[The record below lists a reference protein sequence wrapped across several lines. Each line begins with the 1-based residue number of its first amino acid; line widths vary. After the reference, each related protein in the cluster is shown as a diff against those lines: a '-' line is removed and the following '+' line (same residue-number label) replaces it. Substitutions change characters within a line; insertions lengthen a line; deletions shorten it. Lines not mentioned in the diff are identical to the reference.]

1 MKNCFILIFLF
12 PILIF
17 SNILIEK
24 KDIFWVESFFLEN
37 DSKFIDSLEDK
48 DLQDILY
55 RVLIVDFLKKND
67 LDKIVKLKYNKK
79 EKVLNQLLKNES
91 DTNRLGFFI
100 KNGLE
105 ITNYTTMLK
114 RASYDKEFLIKF
126 VREFPQDSN
135 SIKFFKAN
143 PEIFSHD
150 DSVFVFLKN
159 FSSKNFDE
167 LIDRKDTTGWIIFLL
182 SLKGNDTLKIKNY
195 INIYTDI
202 FSKVEDKKIK
212 SEYVRFVE
220 ENRLKGNLLY
230 FLGKYYENKKDYKKA
245 ALIYFKI
252 NDDEALLRIVSNA
265 RNEND
270 LNFYDSIMKN
280 YNGKDKNFLYHQ
292 AKYYY
297 MMGDRKKG
305 DSLLN
310 IVVLDFPL
318 TLYSVRAFIQL
329 NKKLEIKEEKFEDDS
344 LILKLYKIFEDNGFR
359 ENFKDFLVLKYRK
372 DDSNKDYIIYL
383 LNKFKFYNFSTYF
396 SERRIRDGN
405 DYRKYICY
413 LFPVPYLETFRK
425 ISNEENVDLSLLL
438 SIAREESN
446 FNWSAISPSNAKGI
460 MQLMDFVYD
469 SYNNDKD
476 YFNLEKNIRA
486 GAKHL
491 KDYLSRFPDSPSE
504 AIMAYNAG
512 VGNVKKWK
520 RKYADWELFIEGI
533 PFIETKNYV
542 KRVLRT
548 FYFYKFVFKV
558 S

>member
-1 MKNCFILIFLF
+1 MKNFVILIFLS

-17 SNILIEK
+17 SNILIEE
-24 KDIFWVESFFLEN
+24 KDLFWVEKFFVEM
-37 DSKFIDSLEDK
+37 DSKFVDSLQDK

-55 RVLIVDFLKKND
+55 KVLIMDFLKKND

-91 DTNRLGFFI
+91 DTNKLTFFI

-114 RASYDKEFLIKF
+114 RSFYDKESLIKF
-126 VREFPQDSN
+126 VREFPRDSN
-135 SIKFFKAN
+135 SIKFFKTN
-143 PEIFSHD
+143 SGIFSHD
-150 DSVFVFLKN
+150 DSVFIFLKN
-159 FSSKNFDE
+159 LSTKNFDK
-167 LIDRKDTTGWIIFLL
+167 LIDGENTSGWIIFLR
-182 SLKGNDTLKIKNY
+182 SLKENDTLKIKNY

-212 SEYVRFVE
+212 SDYVRFIE
-220 ENRLKGNLLY
+220 ENRLNVNLLY
-230 FLGKYYENKKDYKKA
+230 FLGRYYESQKDYKKA

-252 NDDEALLRIVSNA
+252 KDDEALLRVVSNA

-270 LNFYDSIMKN
+270 LNLYDSIMRN
-280 YNGKDKNFLYHQ
+280 YEGKDKNFLYHK
-292 AKYYY
+292 AKYFYVI
-297 MMGDRKKG
+297 GEKEKG

-310 IVVLDFPL
+310 LVALDFPL
-318 TLYSVRAFIQL
+318 TLYSVRAFIHL
-329 NKKLEIKEEKFEDDS
+329 KKKLEIKEEEFEDDD
-344 LILKLYKIFEDNGFR
+344 LVLKLYSIFEDNGFK
-359 ENFKDFLVLKYRK
+359 EHFKDFLILKYRNEN
-372 DDSNKDYIIYL
+372 SNKDYIIHL
-383 LNKFKFYNFSTYF
+383 LNRFGFYNFSTYY

-405 DYRKYICY
+405 DYKKYINY
-413 LFPVPYLETFRK
+413 LFPTPYFETFKK
-425 ISNEENVDLSLLL
+425 ISIEEGVDLSLLL

-446 FNWSAISPSNAKGI
+446 FNPNAVSTSNAKGI
-460 MQLMDFVYD
+460 MQLMDYVYD
-469 SYNNDKD
+469 SYYKDKD
-476 YFNLEKNIRA
+476 YFNLEKNIRV

-491 KDYLSRFPDSPSE
+491 KDYLNRFPDSPSE

-520 RKYADWELFIEGI
+520 RKYVDWELFIDGI

-548 FYFYKFVFKV
+548 YYFYKFVLRV

>member
-1 MKNCFILIFLF
+1 MKNCFVLIFLF

-17 SNILIEK
+17 SNILIER
-24 KDIFWVESFFLEN
+24 KDVLWVEKFFSEN
-37 DSKFIDSLEDK
+37 ETEFIDSLQDK

-55 RVLIVDFLKKND
+55 KILIKDYLKKNE
-67 LDKIVKLKYNKK
+67 LDKIVRLKYNRK
-79 EKVLNQLLKNES
+79 EKVLNQLLKNET
-91 DTNRLGFFI
+91 DTNRLDFFA

-105 ITNYTTMLK
+105 IKNYTTMLK
-114 RASYDKEFLIKF
+114 RSFHDKGFLINF

-135 SIKFFKAN
+135 SINFFKTN
-143 PEIFSHD
+143 PKIFDHD
-150 DSVFVFLKN
+150 DSVFIFLKN
-159 FSSKNFDE
+159 FSNKNFDK
-167 LIDRKDTTGWIIFLL
+167 LIDRKNSSDWILFLL
-182 SLKGNDTLKIKNY
+182 SLKENDTLKIKNY

-220 ENRLKGNLLY
+220 EDKLKGNLVY
-230 FLGKYYENKKDYKKA
+230 FLGKYYENQKDYKKA
-245 ALIYFKI
+245 ALIYYKI

-280 YNGKDKNFLYHQ
+280 YKGNDKNFLYHQ
-292 AKYYY
+292 AKYFY
-297 MMGDRKKG
+297 MIGDKEKG

-310 IVVLDFPL
+310 LVALDFPL
-318 TLYSVRAFIQL
+318 TLYSVRAFIHL
-329 NKKLEIKEEKFEDDS
+329 KNRLEIKEEEFQCDS
-344 LILKLYKIFEDNGFR
+344 LILKLYNIFEGNGFR
-359 ENFKDFLVLKYRK
+359 ENFKDFLISKYRNENS
-372 DDSNKDYIIYL
+372 DKDYIIYL
-383 LNKFKFYNFSTYF
+383 LNKFEFYNFSTYY
-396 SERRIRDGN
+396 SEKRIKDGN
-405 DYRKYICY
+405 DYRKYINY
-413 LFPVPYLETFRK
+413 LFPTPYLETFKK
-425 ISNEENVDLSLLL
+425 ISSEENVDLSLLL

-446 FNWSAISPSNAKGI
+446 FNTNALSTSNAKGI

-469 SYNNDKD
+469 SYYKDRD
-476 YFNLEKNIRA
+476 YFNLEKNIRV

-491 KDYLSRFPDSPSE
+491 KDYLNRFPDSPSE

-520 RKYADWELFIEGI
+520 RKYADWELFIDGV

-548 FYFYKFVFKV
+548 YYFYKFVLRV